1 MSRSATASRW
11 LLAFVSAPL
20 FAQTLA
26 DLDQAATKAHN
37 DWFKLA
43 SDLDVRVARMLP
55 CDAQATAAIEET
67 GRAATARI
75 VALTAYTRAAAD
87 QAAQDVVMA
96 RDIQRVEAARIAGAP
111 ADRTDMEAERN
122 AIQSQLTSLGESV
135 RQKLTL
141 TAAFDDL
148 RIIEAMVRD
157 RTNMA
162 ATNASAAQSAARL
175 YEDLA
180 KSLEAREVALRKQ
193 VTALEDERLRWNG
206 YYTARLARARIE
218 CSVTGIGR

>member
-20 FAQTLA
+20 FAQTLT

-67 GRAATARI
+67 GRAATARM
-75 VALTAYTRAAAD
+75 VAMTAYTRAAAD
-87 QAAQDVVMA
+87 QAAQDVTAA
-96 RDIQRVEAARIAGAP
+96 REIQKTEAARITGAP

-122 AIQSQLTSLGESV
+122 AIQTQLTNLGESV
-135 RQKLTL
+135 RKKLTL
-141 TAAFDDL
+141 TAAFDEL

-157 RTNMA
+157 RMNMA
-162 ATNASAAQSAARL
+162 STNASASGSAAKL
-175 YEDLA
+175 FEDLA
-180 KSLEAREVALRKQ
+180 TSLEHRETGLRKQ

>member
-1 MSRSATASRW
+1 MSRYATASRW
-11 LLAFVSAPL
+11 LLALLSAPL

-37 DWFKLA
+37 NWFKLA

-75 VALTAYTRAAAD
+75 VAMTAYTRAAAD
-87 QAAQDVVMA
+87 QASQDVTAA
-96 RDIQRVEAARIAGAP
+96 RDIQRSEAARITGA
-111 ADRTDMEAERN
+111 ATDRADMEAERV
-122 AIQSQLTSLGESV
+122 AIQTQLTNLGESV
-135 RQKLTL
+135 RKKLTL

-157 RTNMA
+157 RTTMA
-162 ATNASAAQSAARL
+162 STNVSASESASKL
-175 YEDLA
+175 FEDLA
-180 KSLEAREVALRKQ
+180 KTLEQREAALRKQ
-193 VTALEDERLRWNG
+193 VAALEDERLRWNG

>member
-1 MSRSATASRW
+1 MPRAATVSRYLVA
-11 LLAFVSAPL
+11 LLCAPA
-20 FAQTLA
+20 FAQGLA

-55 CDAQATAAIEET
+55 CDAGATAAIEET

-87 QAAQDVVMA
+87 QAAQDVGMVREIQKSEVA
-96 RDIQRVEAARIAGAP
+96 RMSGAA
-111 ADRTDMEAERN
+111 ADRTDMEAER
-122 AIQSQLTSLGESV
+122 AAVQTQLATLGESL
-135 RQKLTL
+135 RRKLTL
-141 TAAFDDL
+141 TSAFDEL
-148 RIIEAMVRD
+148 RIIEALVRD
-157 RTNMA
+157 RTSMA
-162 ATNASAAQSAARL
+162 ATTASASDSASKL
-175 YEDLA
+175 YDDLT
-180 KSLEAREVALRKQ
+180 KSLEQRESALRKQ
-193 VTALEDERLRWNG
+193 VSALEDERLRWNG